1 MLIAANAPIYIF
13 RKAKLQS
20 NVKKMKRNF
29 FFTGSFWASCLIILT
44 LSVTNATAQKKLNVV
59 VAGLNHDHVYQIMNS
74 YQNAEIN
81 IIGIAESNSDLIDK
95 FKKRYKFPDSLF
107 SPNLTALLKK
117 RKPDVVLAYNAINDH
132 LAVVEAAAPLGIS
145 VMVEKPLAT
154 TVKQAERM
162 AFLARQHKIH
172 LLTNY
177 ETTWYPS
184 NQQAYIKVKTNQ
196 EIGQIRKMVVH
207 DGHQGPKEINVSKEF
222 LSWLTDPVK
231 NGGGAIVDFGCY
243 GANLMTWLMDG
254 QAPIA
259 VTAITRQLKKDVYP
273 NVDDDAT
280 ILLEYPGATGIIE
293 ASWNWP
299 FAIKDMEIFGQSGYI
314 QAVNPTTLR
323 VKEKENAPY
332 AISPATSLEATYRDH
347 LKYLSALLN
356 NEIKPGADLSS
367 LENNIIVVKILEAAK
382 TSAKTGRR
390 VVIK

>member
-1 MLIAANAPIYIF
+1 
-13 RKAKLQS
+13 
-20 NVKKMKRNF
+20 MKQKV
-29 FFTGSFWASCLIILT
+29 FFTVTLHALCIIVLL
-44 LSVTNATAQKKLNVV
+44 LSGMHANAQKKLNVV
-59 VAGLNHDHVYQIMNS
+59 VAGLNHDHVYLIMNS
-74 YQNAEIN
+74 YEKGEVN
-81 IIGIAESNSDLIDK
+81 IVGIAESNVDLVK
-95 FKKRYKFPDSLF
+95 RFKLRYKLSDSLF
-107 SPNLTALLKK
+107 SQDLTALLKM

-162 AFLARQHKIH
+162 AQLARQYKIH

-177 ETTWYPS
+177 ETTWYAS
-184 NQQAYIKVKTNQ
+184 NQQAYTKIKTNN
-196 EIGQIRKMVVH
+196 EIGKIRKMVVH

-254 QAPIA
+254 QAPTA

-280 ILLEYPGATGIIE
+280 ILLEYPEATGIIE

-299 FAIKDMEIFGQSGYI
+299 FSIKDMEVFGQTGYV
-314 QAVNPTTLR
+314 QAVNANTLR
-323 VKEKENAPY
+323 IKDKENAPY
-332 AISPATSLEATYRDH
+332 TEASAAALPANFRDH
-347 LKYLSALLN
+347 LSYLSALLR
-356 NEIKPGADLSS
+356 NEINPGKDLSS
-367 LENNIIVVKILEAAK
+367 LENNLIVVKILEAAK
-382 TSAKTGRR
+382 ISARSGRR
-390 VVIK
+390 VLFK